1 MHRDEALA
9 EALASQQ
16 SIFAFDPGSAAAHD
30 LDTIARRLG
39 ELLGDLEPHAF
50 SVHRHRAERPI
61 PHG

>member
-9 EALASQQ
+9 EALASQE

-39 ELLGDLEPHAF
+39 RLLGDLEPTPPACAA
-50 SVHRHRAERPI
+50 RDERPM
-61 PHG
+61 PRR